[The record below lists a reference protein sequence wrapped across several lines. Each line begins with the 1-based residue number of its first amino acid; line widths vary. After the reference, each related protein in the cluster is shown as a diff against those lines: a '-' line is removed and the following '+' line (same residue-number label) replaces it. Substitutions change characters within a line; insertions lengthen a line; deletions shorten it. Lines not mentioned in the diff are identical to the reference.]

1 MGSIFKVP
9 KYTPPPQIETSNKLL
24 DEREA
29 RVDAKE
35 QKQLRKI
42 ASKSRARRAGGRLLV
57 NQERAIPMLGTGT
70 TLTRV
75 DPIRNPYDFDKRYV

>member
-9 KYTPPPQIETSNKLL
+9 KYTPPAQLDTSNKLL

-35 QKQLRKI
+35 QKELRLI
-42 ASKSRARRAGGRLLV
+42 ASKSRAQRKGGRLLV
-57 NQERAIPMLGTGT
+57 NQNRAIPMLGTGT

-75 DPIRNPYDFDKRYV
+75 DPIRYPYDIDKRYV

>member
-29 RVDAKE
+29 RVDANE
-35 QKQLRKI
+35 QK
-42 ASKSRARRAGGRLLV
+42 
-57 NQERAIPMLGTGT
+57 E
-70 TLTRV
+70 
-75 DPIRNPYDFDKRYV
+75 